1 MDFTSPIFW
10 VSLLQI
16 IWIDLLLSGDNAVVI
31 ALACRSLPEKQRKW
45 GILLGAAAAVGLR
58 IIFALAVSYLLGVPL
73 LKVVGA
79 LLLFWIA
86 IKLVLDEGGEGHHVE
101 SADSLW
107 KAVRTIAIADAVMS
121 LDNVVAIAA
130 AARGHAELF
139 IFGLLLTIPLIIF
152 GSQLILKLISR
163 FPVLIW
169 FGAALLGWIA
179 GEMLV
184 SDKIVLETMQTMSP
198 QMVETIAD
206 PEDPVGLKPAALPH
220 YLAAAIGAAF
230 VVAFGWIVK
239 SRRSEAVASG
249 SH

>member
-10 VSLLQI
+10 VALLQI

-31 ALACRSLPEKQRKW
+31 ALACRSLPEKQRRW
-45 GILLGAAAAVGLR
+45 GILLGAGAAVCLR

-73 LKVVGA
+73 LKVAGA

-86 IKLVLDEGGEGHHVE
+86 IKLVLDEGGEEHHVE

-139 IFGLLLTIPLIIF
+139 IFGLLLTIPLIVF
-152 GSQLILKLISR
+152 GSQLILRLISR
-163 FPVLIW
+163 FPILVW

-184 SDKIVLETMQTMSP
+184 SDKIALETMQGLSAGL
-198 QMVETIAD
+198 VEEVND
-206 PEDPVGLKPAALPH
+206 PDDPVGLKPAALPH
-220 YLAAAIGAAF
+220 YLAAVVGAAF

-239 SRRSEAVASG
+239 SRRGEAAAAS
-249 SH
+249 H

>member
-10 VSLLQI
+10 VALLQI

-45 GILLGAAAAVGLR
+45 GILLGAGAAVGLR
-58 IIFALAVSYLLGVPL
+58 ILFALAVSYLLGVPL

-139 IFGLLLTIPLIIF
+139 IFGLLLTIPLIVF

-184 SDKIVLETMQTMSP
+184 SDKVVLETMQGFAGGL
-198 QMVETIAD
+198 VEEVAD

-220 YLAAAIGAAF
+220 YLAAVIGAIF
-230 VVAFGWIVK
+230 VVSFGWITK
-239 SRRSEAVASG
+239 SRRSAAAVG